1 MRREVE
7 ELQGGV
13 LEDGSGMEI
22 VRGREGGRRGGGE
35 EGRRGGCLTL
45 RGGLRRRVTINDC
58 EIRIR
63 GGRVSVQRG
72 GKK

>member
-7 ELQGGV
+7 ELQGGA
-13 LEDGSGMEI
+13 G
-22 VRGREGGRRGGGE
+22 GREGEWMEIGGGHEGGE
-35 EGRRGGCLTL
+35 EGKGGCLTL

>member
-7 ELQGGV
+7 ELQGGA
-13 LEDGSGMEI
+13 G
-22 VRGREGGRRGGGE
+22 GREGQRDGDRRLERGW
-35 EGRRGGCLTL
+35 GGCLTL